1 MADLQLV
8 QPKVKDRP
16 VVQSSN
22 TCWIPP
28 PAGLMKINVD
38 AALAKNSGIVIAAAV
53 ARDSARRFLRASAMV
68 MEGSLEPET
77 VEAISCKE
85 GLALASD
92 FLLQDFR
99 VACDNAG
106 VVASIREG
114 SMGSYGHIVQ
124 EIRAR
129 SNDFRIVEFI
139 HEGRRSNVD
148 AHNLARS
155 CIYAN
160 LGRHVWFVSPP
171 DGVCTSYLVYHLKYT
186 DEFHPQRFPCA
197 PLRVLTKTRVRA

>member
-1 MADLQLV
+1 
-8 QPKVKDRP
+8 
-16 VVQSSN
+16 
-22 TCWIPP
+22 
-28 PAGLMKINVD
+28 
-38 AALAKNSGIVIAAAV
+38 
-53 ARDSARRFLRASAMV
+53 

-85 GLALASD
+85 GLGLASD
-92 FLLQDFR
+92 LLLQDFR

-124 EIRAR
+124 EISAR
-129 SNDFRIVEFI
+129 SNDFRFIEFI

-160 LGRHVWFVSPP
+160 SGRHVWFVSPP
-171 DGVCTSYLVYHLKYT
+171 DGVCTSY
-186 DEFHPQRFPCA
+186 E
-197 PLRVLTKTRVRA
+197 